1 MFHPREGE
9 TGHRQDNDEEPNPS
23 LPERRQNPGHDDEG
37 EQNAAHQSADAE
49 ITQGADDEEI
59 GQGEKQQARQTTL
72 RRPEIPE
79 MKFGSV
85 DMPAGYF
92 KK

>member
-1 MFHPREGE
+1 MTKNRI
-9 TGHRQDNDEEPNPS
+9 HRCLNVVELRP
-23 LPERRQNPGHDDEG
+23 DDEG

-85 DMPAGYF
+85 HMPAGYF